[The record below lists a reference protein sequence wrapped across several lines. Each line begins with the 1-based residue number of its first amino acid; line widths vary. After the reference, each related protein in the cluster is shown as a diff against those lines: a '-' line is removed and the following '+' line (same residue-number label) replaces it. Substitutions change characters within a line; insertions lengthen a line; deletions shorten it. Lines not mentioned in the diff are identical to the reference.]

1 MKMPRAW
8 ISEKDPL
15 PIARQCALTGVNR
28 TTFYIR
34 PASMSLDEE
43 EAKLLDLID
52 REYTLHPFYGSRRI
66 KLYLDELGYKI
77 NRKRVQRLMRKLG
90 LAGMAPGPNTSE
102 PHPQHKI
109 YPYLLRGIHVTRPKQ
124 VWSTDITYCRLP
136 QGFMY
141 LVAIIDWYSRKV
153 LGWRLSNSM
162 DSRFCVDCLEEAF
175 RNYGVPEIFNSDQ
188 GAQFTS
194 DVFIGALKK
203 YPTLRISM
211 DGRGRALDNV
221 FVERI
226 WRSVKHEDLYMKG
239 YGSPSVL
246 QQGLKEYFLFY
257 NSERPHQSLGYK
269 TPDEVYRSG
278 QGGGAHIVDKYRLK
292 NEPKQELCKEEGQR
306 LSAA

>member
-1 MKMPRAW
+1 MKARRAW
-8 ISEKDPL
+8 IDAKDPL
-15 PIARQCALTGVNR
+15 PVARQCALAGTNR
-28 TTFYIR
+28 TTFYVLQ
-34 PASMSLDEE
+34 ASAIPDSE
-43 EAKLLDLID
+43 EATLLELID
-52 REYTLHPFYGSRRI
+52 KEYTLHPFYGSRKI
-66 KLYLDELGYKI
+66 KHYLIGLGYKI

-109 YPYLLRGIHVTRPKQ
+109 YPYLLRGIRVTRPKQ
-124 VWSTDITYCRLP
+124 VWSVDITYCRLP

-141 LVAIIDWYSRKV
+141 LVAVIDWYSRKV
-153 LGWRLSNSM
+153 LAWRLSNSM
-162 DSRFCVDCLEEAF
+162 ESRFCVDCLEEAF

-194 DVFIGALKK
+194 DAFIGALKK

-221 FVERI
+221 FVERL
-226 WRSVKHEDLYMKG
+226 WRNVKHEDLYVKG
-239 YGSPSVL
+239 YGSPAEL
-246 QQGLKEYFLFY
+246 QQGLKEYFVDY
-257 NSERPHQSLGYK
+257 NSVRPHQSLGYS

-278 QGGGAHIVDKYRLK
+278 LGGGAHIVDKYRLK
-292 NEPKQELCKEEGQR
+292 NEQIVELDEQEGQR